1 MLESHLGNHKNLFP
15 HIGNHQYPMV
25 TDSRNHAQTI
35 AMSFNFSLQL
45 FLADIKC
52 IPKSIHTRDVKIA
65 VIGQLLNILVVLP
78 FPLEFLNFS
87 IDRFYT
93 IKTKLGKQMRLF
105 FYSNSLIK
113 GPSTQAHP
121 PKTTAILPIQFRGW
135 NFLPYLRLWQSS
147 LSK

>member
-1 MLESHLGNHKNLFP
+1 MLESNLGNHKNLFP
-15 HIGNHQYPMV
+15 HIGNHQYPMA

-35 AMSFNFSLQL
+35 AMSFNFSLQF
-45 FLADIKC
+45 FLAEIKC
-52 IPKSIHTRDVKIA
+52 IPKSLHTRGVKTA

-93 IKTKLGKQMRLF
+93 IKTMFGRLILLF

-113 GPSTQAHP
+113 GTNTQAYL
-121 PKTTAILPIQFRGW
+121 PKTTAILPRQFK
-135 NFLPYLRLWQSS
+135 S
-147 LSK
+147 

>member
-1 MLESHLGNHKNLFP
+1 MLKNHLGNHKNLFP
-15 HIGNHQYPMV
+15 HIGNHQYPMA

-65 VIGQLLNILVVLP
+65 VIVQLLNILVVLP

-121 PKTTAILPIQFRGW
+121 PKTTAILPIQFRG
-135 NFLPYLRLWQSS
+135 
-147 LSK
+147 

>member
-15 HIGNHQYPMV
+15 HIGNHQYPMA

-35 AMSFNFSLQL
+35 AMSFNFSLQF
-45 FLADIKC
+45 FLAEIKC
-52 IPKSIHTRDVKIA
+52 IPKSLHTRGVKTA

-93 IKTKLGKQMRLF
+93 IKTKLGRQILLF

-113 GPSTQAHP
+113 GTSTHAYL
-121 PKTTAILPIQFRGW
+121 PKTTAILPRQFK
-135 NFLPYLRLWQSS
+135 S
-147 LSK
+147 

>member
-15 HIGNHQYPMV
+15 HIGNHQYPMA

-35 AMSFNFSLQL
+35 AMSFNFSLQF
-45 FLADIKC
+45 FLAEIKC
-52 IPKSIHTRDVKIA
+52 IPKSLHTRGVKTA

-93 IKTKLGKQMRLF
+93 IKTKFGRQILLF

-113 GPSTQAHP
+113 GTSTQAYL
-121 PKTTAILPIQFRGW
+121 PKTTAILPRQFK
-135 NFLPYLRLWQSS
+135 S
-147 LSK
+147 

>member
-15 HIGNHQYPMV
+15 HIGNHQYPMA

-35 AMSFNFSLQL
+35 AMSFNFSLQF
-45 FLADIKC
+45 FLAEIKC
-52 IPKSIHTRDVKIA
+52 IPKSLHTRGVKTA

-93 IKTKLGKQMRLF
+93 IKTKFGRQILMF

-113 GPSTQAHP
+113 GTSTQAYL
-121 PKTTAILPIQFRGW
+121 PKTTAILPRQFK
-135 NFLPYLRLWQSS
+135 S
-147 LSK
+147 

>member
-15 HIGNHQYPMV
+15 HIGNHQQPMP

-121 PKTTAILPIQFRGW
+121 PKTRPFYQYSLEAETFCPI
-135 NFLPYLRLWQSS
+135 
-147 LSK
+147 

>member
-15 HIGNHQYPMV
+15 HIGNHQYPMA

-93 IKTKLGKQMRLF
+93 IKTKFGRQILLF
-105 FYSNSLIK
+105 SIPIPLSRVPVPRHICQKLRPFYQDSLK
-113 GPSTQAHP
+113 AETLC
-121 PKTTAILPIQFRGW
+121 AI
-135 NFLPYLRLWQSS
+135 
-147 LSK
+147 

>member
-15 HIGNHQYPMV
+15 HIGNHQYPMA

-65 VIGQLLNILVVLP
+65 VIVQLLNILVVLP

-87 IDRFYT
+87 IDLFYT
-93 IKTKLGKQMRLF
+93 IKTKFGRQILLF
-105 FYSNSLIK
+105 FYSNSLSK
-113 GPSTQAHP
+113 GTSTKSYL
-121 PKTTAILPIQFRGW
+121 PKTTAILPRQFK
-135 NFLPYLRLWQSS
+135 S
-147 LSK
+147 

>member
-15 HIGNHQYPMV
+15 HIGNHQYPMA

-65 VIGQLLNILVVLP
+65 VIVQLLNILVVLP

-113 GPSTQAHP
+113 GTSTKSYL
-121 PKTTAILPIQFRGW
+121 PKTTAILPRQFRG
-135 NFLPYLRLWQSS
+135 
-147 LSK
+147 